1 MTEHGAHAPS
11 PFFNLF
17 LAVVNFTL
25 FEALLVYFLRGPI
38 KEYFRER
45 TARLREALAAG
56 ARARREAEELR
67 ATLAKDVAELPALRE
82 RLRADAL
89 ATAEGE
95 RANMV
100 AAGTR
105 AAERIREDA
114 RLLAEHEMAAARQAL
129 RQDVIDEA
137 VREAVT
143 IVRQVIKPE
152 DQERLVREFVSG
164 AGAVQ

>member
-11 PFFNLF
+11 PLLALF

-25 FEALLVYFLRGPI
+25 FVGLLIYYLRGPI

-67 ATLAKDVAELPALRE
+67 ATLARDVADLPALRE
-82 RLRADAL
+82 SLRADAL
-89 ATAEGE
+89 ATAASE
-95 RANMV
+95 RAKMI
-100 AAGTR
+100 AAGAR

-114 RLLAEHEMAAARQAL
+114 RLLAEHELAAARHAL
-129 RQDVIDEA
+129 RREVIDEA
-137 VREAVT
+137 VREAVA
-143 IVRQVIKPE
+143 IVRKVIRPE
-152 DQERLVREFVSG
+152 DQERLVREFVSS